1 VRPAEG
7 GLGRAFSIV
16 ALVVAVA
23 APALAADDEDPR
35 WRLRFDAPSRL
46 YSRPLVLRTGLD
58 PEREELDGYLRAA
71 GYRRVAGPAVA
82 AGEFVRKGGRWSLG
96 LRPFPECLS
105 PGAPTAPTRVVHL
118 RLDAAGR
125 VAALRDDAGR
135 PLGQVLVE
143 PVWLANVY
151 FGRPVDR
158 DPVRLFRVPPHV
170 VDAVL
175 AVEDRRFFGHHG
187 LDPQRIV
194 GAALSNLRARRVVEG
209 GSTLTQQ
216 LVKNLYLTPER
227 NVGRKLR
234 EAWIALALEREHP
247 KGEIL
252 EAYLN
257 HAYLGQRGSVAVHGV
272 GAAARHHFGRDVSTL
287 GTADGALLAGMLQGP
302 SFYAPLRHA
311 DRARARR
318 NDVLRRLREEGH
330 LTDAALRAALD
341 APLAIEPREEPAR
354 GAYFVDWVRG
364 ELARRYGA
372 AALGR
377 DGLRIVT
384 SLDWRLQRAA
394 EETVRSQVA
403 ALERDHAELRRQDG
417 PRLEAAL
424 VALDPRRGDVVAL
437 VGGRDPVLSPFNR
450 AVDARRQPGSL
461 FKPVVALAAV
471 SGDGHDGTAP
481 IDLDTVLLDEP
492 LRVAVPDGEW
502 QPKNYDDR
510 FRGRVTLREALEHS
524 LNVPIARLGLGLG
537 LERVAAAAAR
547 IGLDVPRPLH
557 PSLLLG
563 AAEVSLL
570 EVAGAYGV
578 LATQGIRARPRPWLL
593 TVDPRRRRLEV
604 EPVRMS
610 RAFAPEATR
619 LVGEALAGAV
629 ERGTARGIRAFGY
642 RGPLSAKTG
651 TTNGS
656 RDGWFVA
663 YVPELVVGAWVGF
676 DDGRGI
682 GLTGARSAMPIVA
695 EFLIRALGAEG
706 EQSAAEPAGAPH
718 S

>member
-1 VRPAEG
+1 VEG
-7 GLGRAFSIV
+7 ALGRAVSIL
-16 ALVVAVA
+16 ALIVGVA
-23 APALAADDEDPR
+23 APGIAADDDGRLE
-35 WRLRFDAPSRL
+35 RLRFDAPSRL
-46 YSRPLVLRTGLD
+46 YSRPLVLRRGLD
-58 PEREELDGYLRAA
+58 PAFEELDGYLRAA
-71 GYRRVAGPAVA
+71 GYRRVAGPAVG
-82 AGEFVRKGGRWSLG
+82 AGEFVREARRWSLG

-125 VAALRDDAGR
+125 VAGLSDGAGA
-135 PLGQVLVE
+135 PVGQVLVE

-151 FGRPVDR
+151 FGRAVDR
-158 DPVRLFRVPPHV
+158 DPVRLFRVPPHI

-175 AVEDRRFFGHHG
+175 AVEDRRFFDHRG
-187 LDPQRIV
+187 LDPRRIV
-194 GAALSNLRARRVVEG
+194 GAALANLRARRVVEG

-216 LVKNLYLTPER
+216 LVKNLYLTPDR

-257 HAYLGQRGSVAVHGV
+257 HVYLGQRGSVAVHGV
-272 GAAARHHFGRDVSTL
+272 GAAARHHFGRDLSTL
-287 GTADGALLAGMLQGP
+287 GTAEGALLAGLLQGP

-318 NDVLRRLREEGH
+318 NDVLRRLREDGQ
-330 LTDAALRAALD
+330 LTEADLRAAVD
-341 APLAIEPREEPAR
+341 APLGIELREEPAR
-354 GAYFVDWVRG
+354 GAYFVDWIRG
-364 ELARRYGA
+364 QLARRYGA
-372 AALGR
+372 AELGR

-394 EETVRSQVA
+394 EEAMRSGIA
-403 ALERDHAELRRQDG
+403 TLERDHAHLRRQDG
-417 PRLEAAL
+417 VRLEGAL
-424 VALDPRRGDVVAL
+424 VAFDPKRGDVLAV
-437 VGGRDPVLSPFNR
+437 VGGRDHALSPFNR

-461 FKPVVALAAV
+461 FKPVVALAALSV
-471 SGDGHDGTAP
+471 DGPDGPAP
-481 IDLDTVLLDEP
+481 FDLDTELLDQP
-492 LRVAVPDGEW
+492 LDVPVPDGVW
-502 QPKNYDDR
+502 QPKNYDGD
-510 FRGRVTLREALEHS
+510 FRGHVTLREALERS
-524 LNVPIARLGLGLG
+524 LNVPIARLGLSLG
-537 LERVAAAAAR
+537 LERVADAAAR
-547 IGLDVPRPLH
+547 IGLGVPRPLH

-563 AAEVSLL
+563 ASEVSLL
-570 EVAGAYGV
+570 DLAGAYGV
-578 LATQGIRARPRPWLL
+578 LAAEGVRARPRAWLL
-593 TVDPRRRRLEV
+593 IVDPRRSRVEV
-604 EPVRMS
+604 EPVRLS

-629 ERGTARGIRAFGY
+629 ERGTARGVRAFGY
-642 RGPLSAKTG
+642 RGPLAAKTG
-651 TTNGS
+651 TTNDF

-682 GLTGARSAMPIVA
+682 GLPGARSAMPIVA
-695 EFLIRALGAEG
+695 EFLVRALGRDG
-706 EQSAAEPAGAPH
+706 RRISAEPGGGPQ